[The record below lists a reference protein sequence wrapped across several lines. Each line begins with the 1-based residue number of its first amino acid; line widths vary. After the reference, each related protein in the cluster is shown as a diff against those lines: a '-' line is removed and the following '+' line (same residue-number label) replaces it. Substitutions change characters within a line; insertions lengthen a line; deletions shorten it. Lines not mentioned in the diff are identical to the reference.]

1 MNKFKFVLIIFTYLS
16 ISAYSER
23 PSDFNERI
31 SNTDFKILFIG
42 NSLTYTN
49 NLPELV
55 RHKAKLRGIIIR
67 TKMIAFPNYA
77 IEDHWNDGKAQKQI
91 ASKKYD
97 FVIIQQGPSS
107 QPDGKKMLIEYGE
120 KYSALCRNNNAKLS
134 YFMVW
139 PSKAYFNTFK
149 GVINNY
155 REAAKINDAILCPVG
170 EVWKDYFE
178 RTNNFDYYG
187 SDGFHPTPKGSQVA
201 ADVIVEYLF
210 SEGTMSE

>member
-1 MNKFKFVLIIFTYLS
+1 MNKFKFVLIIITYLS
-16 ISAYSER
+16 ICAYSEC

-31 SNTDFKILFIG
+31 SNSDFNILFIG

-49 NLPELV
+49 DLPYLV
-55 RHKAKLRGIIIR
+55 KKTAKLRGIIIR

-77 IEDHWNDGKAQKQI
+77 IEDHWNNGEVQKLI

-107 QPDGKKMLIEYGE
+107 MPDGRKMLIEYGE
-120 KYSALCRNNNAKLS
+120 KYSALCKNNNAKLS

-139 PSKAYFNTFK
+139 PSRTYYHTFK

-155 REAAKINDAILCPVG
+155 RDAANVNSAILCPVG
-170 EVWKDYFE
+170 EIWKDYFE

-187 SDGFHPTPKGSQVA
+187 SDGFHPSPKGSQVA

-210 SEGTMSE
+210 REGAISE